1 MYAPRPCLPSPYSA
15 YSCSSDEETSFT
27 LAALTISV
35 VPVTPPP
42 GWTVCQHPEGAPYFF
57 HEAKRVFTDANL
69 FDAATLKFIN
79 ESVNNIHDFLR
90 VHSVQLAADGD
101 LVLDEYV
108 FSDGSRG
115 AQYYFVNH
123 HDRCVFWMDNVDSD
137 IFAVTRQLRGMTAAS
152 HIRHELE
159 AQYWYH
165 CELYPRSFEVTR
177 EIIDELR
184 DIVFHALGD
193 VITSSSST
201 VSWKRDDLDDVIK
214 LVDGFSEIV
223 GKTAA
228 ATGWLVVRTRVY
240 NYHSTPG
247 ARLDVDHSVYG
258 TVRKRTLLIQTLS
271 PLLFYAPDFHLAGLQ
286 AMFTDRLI
294 RKRGWSQ
301 FIARLNNEWQE
312 FTLYGTVVLNANVAF
327 LSIQSVDQG
336 GLPTNNRSPA
346 QISSYLSILTSIGS
360 IIIGLLLAKQNRDRD
375 RETVPGAQAKFIFKR
390 NHPKRGL
397 ETLAI
402 MYALPYAM
410 LIWSMVSFLAAF
422 LFMCFQDTTL
432 TTRSLV
438 GVLWAAVAALILWCV
453 FMAWESSDWDWARAL
468 LCWPLSM
475 NWRLRPASALF
486 SNGDAEGAQDEAGSA
501 VSQHGSTPARPRRR
515 LRWAWP
521 SVFIPLR
528 TGPYDSDGAQDEAGS
543 AVSQHGS
550 TPARP
555 RRRLRWAWPSVFIP
569 LRTWPYDSETTV
581 TNV

>member
-1 MYAPRPCLPSPYSA
+1 M
-15 YSCSSDEETSFT
+15 
-27 LAALTISV
+27 
-35 VPVTPPP
+35 PVTPPP
-42 GWTVCQHPEGAPYFF
+42 GWTACQHPEGAPYFF

-69 FDAATLKFIN
+69 FDPATLKFIN

-90 VHSVQLAADGD
+90 VHNVQLAADGD
-101 LVLDEYV
+101 LVLDEYI
-108 FSDGSRG
+108 FNDGSRG

-123 HDRCVFWMDNVDSD
+123 HDRCVFWMDNVGSD
-137 IFAVTRQLRGMTAAS
+137 IFAISRELRGMTAAS

-177 EIIDELR
+177 EIINELR
-184 DIVFHALGD
+184 DIVLHALGD
-193 VITSSSST
+193 VITSATST
-201 VSWKRDDLDDVIK
+201 VDWKVDDLNNMIK
-214 LVDGFSEIV
+214 LVDGFSENV
-223 GKTAA
+223 GKNAA
-228 ATGWLVVRTRVY
+228 GTGCLVGRLMVSFVRARVY

-271 PLLFYAPDFHLAGLQ
+271 PLLFYAPDFHLVGLQ
-286 AMFTDRLI
+286 TMFTDRLI

-301 FIARLNNEWQE
+301 FITRLNNEWQE

-336 GLPTNNRSPA
+336 GVPTNNRSPA

-360 IIIGLLLAKQNRDRD
+360 IIIGLLLAKQNRNRD
-375 RETVPGAQAKFIFKR
+375 RETAPDAAMFIFNR
-390 NHPKRGL
+390 THPTLGL

-422 LFMCFQDTTL
+422 SFMCFEDSTL

-438 GVLWAAVAALILWCV
+438 GVLWAIVAALILWCV
-453 FMAWESSDWDWARAL
+453 FTAWESSDWDWARAL
-468 LCWPLSM
+468 FCWPSSIKECL
-475 NWRLRPASALF
+475 WPASA
-486 SNGDAEGAQDEAGSA
+486 SSSSDGDAEGVQDEAKSA
-501 VSQHGSTPARPRRR
+501 VSQHESTPARPRRR

-521 SVFIPLR
+521 SVSISLR
-528 TGPYDSDGAQDEAGS
+528 KGS
-543 AVSQHGS
+543 
-550 TPARP
+550 
-555 RRRLRWAWPSVFIP
+555 
-569 LRTWPYDSETTV
+569 YDSERTV